1 MEEEE
6 GVEVEVG
13 EYKLQGLVGRGSFAK
28 VFRAAHRR
36 TGERVAVKA
45 IDRRRVER
53 RVHEGILKEREI
65 LRSIDHPNILRL
77 LDTIDV
83 RAPDRSPLSL
93 SLSQPHPPATE
104 LKQASK
110 QARLRI

>member
-1 MEEEE
+1 MEEGAEE
-6 GVEVEVG
+6 GEVG
-13 EYKLQGLVGRGSFAK
+13 DYKLQRLVGQGSFAK

-45 IDRRRVER
+45 IDRRRVEK

-65 LRSIDHPNILRL
+65 LKSIDHPNILRL

-83 RAPDRSPLSL
+83 RKSPRNPRDR
-93 SLSQPHPPATE
+93 TDE
-104 LKQASK
+104 
-110 QARLRI
+110 